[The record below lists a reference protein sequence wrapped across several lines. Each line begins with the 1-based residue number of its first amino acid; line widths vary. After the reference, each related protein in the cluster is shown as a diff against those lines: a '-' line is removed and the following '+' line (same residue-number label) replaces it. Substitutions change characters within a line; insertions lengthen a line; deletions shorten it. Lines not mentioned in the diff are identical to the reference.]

1 MSFALILLP
10 AVLLDFIFGDP
21 LYLPHPVIFIGR
33 AILFLQHKFKNHNF
47 KNGLA
52 LCVIIIFF
60 TSAITYLIL
69 YVFKF
74 HAIAQIVIIYFALA
88 WQDLKDETIK
98 IFYSLESNNID
109 EARKYLSYV
118 VGRDTENLSVSEISC
133 ATVETIAENSIDGV
147 MSVMFFAFV
156 GYIIGREYGMC
167 VCVWIFKAASTLDS
181 MIGYESYHEFGKAS
195 AKLDDALNF
204 LPARIGGVIIILASG
219 NFSRAFK
226 VFLNDRFKHKSPN
239 SAHGES
245 AFAGGLN
252 VRLGGGAFYGGKFES
267 RPFINENAKVPE
279 VYDIVRAWDL
289 LNKSCALFAMVM
301 ILLAWKV

>member
-21 LYLPHPVIFIGR
+21 RYLPHPVIFIGR

-147 MSVMFFAFV
+147 ISIIFYAWL
-156 GYIIGREYGMC
+156 GYLLNQNFGAC
-167 VCVWIFKAASTLDS
+167 VLVWIFKAASTMDS
-181 MIGYESYHEFGKAS
+181 MIGYEHFGKFGTPA
-195 AKLDDALNF
+195 AKLDDVLNF
-204 LPARIGGVIIILASG
+204 IPARIGGLIIILAG
-219 NFSRAFK
+219 GFK
-226 VFLNDRFKHKSPN
+226 ICALKIFLRDRLKHKSPN

-245 AFAGGLN
+245 AFGGVLN
-252 VRLGGGAFYGGKFES
+252 LKLGGGAFYDKIFEEREFIGGENFA
-267 RPFINENAKVPE
+267 RPLDIIRAINLL
-279 VYDIVRAWDL
+279 DRA
-289 LNKSCALFAMVM
+289 CAIFCVIVM
-301 ILLAWKV
+301 IGAEYL